1 MSLMTVC
8 PLPPREPVRQL
19 YNVLLQR
26 TVTVERGKV
35 ALQPHLGVPMLAASY
50 TVDGGRIAAIG
61 LWDLPLAAA
70 ASAAMGMLPATTV
83 AEVLSA
89 GALDDELIELFNEVA
104 NVSARLLNSNATPH
118 IVLRGIDQL
127 PATLPRDVNALLL
140 NPVARLDYNVDIE
153 GFGAGVMSLL
163 AW

>member
-1 MSLMTVC
+1 MSLLTVC

-26 TVTVERGKV
+26 TVSVERGKV
-35 ALQPHLGVPMLAASY
+35 ALQPHLGVPMLCAAY

-70 ASAAMGMLPATTV
+70 ASAAMGMLPPTTV
-83 AEVLSA
+83 GEVLSA
-89 GALDDELIELFNEVA
+89 GALDEELLELFHEVA
-104 NVSARLLNSNATPH
+104 NVTARLLNSAGTPH
-118 IVLRGIDQL
+118 VVLRGIDQL
-127 PATLPRDVNALLL
+127 PATLPRDAQALLL
-140 NPVARLDYNVDIE
+140 HPVARLDYNVDIE
-153 GFGAGVMSLL
+153 GFGTGIMSLM

>member
-1 MSLMTVC
+1 MPLMTVC

-26 TVTVERGKV
+26 TVSVDRGKV
-35 ALQPHLGVPMLAASY
+35 ALQPHLGVPMICASY

-70 ASAAMGMLPATTV
+70 AAAAMGMLPPTTV
-83 AEVLSA
+83 GEVLSA
-89 GALDDELIELFNEVA
+89 GALDDELMELFHEVA
-104 NVSARLLNSNATPH
+104 NVTARLLNNSGSPH
-118 IVLRGIDQL
+118 VVLRTVDQL
-127 PATLPRDVNALLL
+127 PTTLPRDANALILH
-140 NPVARLDYNVDIE
+140 PVARLDYNVDVE
-153 GFGAGVMSLL
+153 GFGSGIMSLM